1 MGTIALSDNT
11 GKVSLL
17 IPTAQIGGFFLGPVI
32 AGQFLTAGQGYGPA
46 NSVAIVCCL
55 AALAIFIPTALRL
68 NRRLAAR
75 PAA

>member
-32 AGQFLTAGQGYGPA
+32 AGQFLIPGQGYGPA
-46 NSVAIVCCL
+46 NTVAIICCL
-55 AALAIFIPTALRL
+55 AALALFIPTALRL
-68 NRRLAAR
+68 NKHLASQ
-75 PAA
+75 PG